1 MMDELFQQIAARYS
15 ARPAVRAWDGEL
27 TYGELHRR
35 VDRFARRLQRA
46 GTVPGAVV
54 GVHLPRSA
62 AAVVGLLAVLRC
74 GAAYV
79 ALDERYPPQRRA
91 AILRDAAV
99 DLVLTTSSGM
109 SDLPTG
115 CRGLT
120 VEDVVDEGPVAS
132 PDHHAGPDHLAYLAY
147 TSGSTG
153 RPKGVCV
160 PHQAVLR
167 LVVEN
172 GFLPVRPDDVF
183 VQYAPLAFDAST
195 LEVWAPLLNGAC
207 LVIPPPG
214 DLAPEELCAYVAA
227 QRATVLWLTA
237 GLFHRVVEV
246 GLEGLRGLR
255 HLLAGGDV
263 LSVPHV
269 NRAVAALP
277 DTVVI
282 NGYGPTENTTFSTC
296 HRMDSVVTGSTVP
309 IGRPIRGTTAY
320 VLDDRLDPVD
330 DGQVG
335 ELYVGGTGLA
345 HGYLGDPALTATR
358 FVADPFA
365 ATPGSRMYRTGDLVR
380 RTGGQVEFVGRRD
393 QQVKIRGFR
402 VEPAEVEAVAADVPG
417 VTSAAV
423 VVQDDM
429 SGGRRLAAFVTG
441 TVSVPE
447 LRRRLTAV
455 LPSFAVPARLTMV
468 DALPLTAN
476 GKVDRTALANWPSHG
491 RPEVSADHRA
501 PATELELTI
510 TRMWEDLMGLD
521 AVGADDDFFELGGH
535 SLLGVQILAEL
546 RQAHGVEV
554 SPLAFYLDPTPAG
567 LARTVQAAHQ
577 MQEIR

>member
-1 MMDELFQQIAARYS
+1 MIDELFRQIAPLHS
-15 ARPAVRAWDGEL
+15 ARTAVRAWDGEL
-27 TYGELHRR
+27 TYHELHRR
-35 VDRFARRLQRA
+35 VDRLAHRLQQA
-46 GTVPGAVV
+46 GTAPGAVV

-62 AAVVGLLAVLRC
+62 AAVVGLLAILRS

-79 ALDERYPPQRRA
+79 ALDDRYPPERRD

-99 DLVLTTSSGM
+99 DLVLTTPPGLP
-109 SDLPTG
+109 DLPTG
-115 CRGLT
+115 CRALT
-120 VEDVVDEGPVAS
+120 VPDALDDGPAAPFAVR
-132 PDHHAGPDHLAYLAY
+132 AGPDHLAYLAY

-160 PHQAVLR
+160 PHRAVVR
-167 LVVEN
+167 LVVGN
-172 GFLPVRPDDVF
+172 GFLPVRDDDVF

-195 LEVWAPLLNGAC
+195 LEVWGPLLNGAC

-214 DLAPEELCAYVAA
+214 DLSPEEICAYVAA
-227 QRATVLWLTA
+227 QRVTVLWLTA
-237 GLFHRVVEV
+237 GLFHRAVEA
-246 GLEGLRGLR
+246 GLDNLRGLR

-277 DTVVI
+277 DTVLI

-296 HRMDSVVTGSTVP
+296 HRMTSVVTGSTVP
-309 IGRPIRGTTAY
+309 IGQPIHGSTAY
-320 VLDDRLDPVD
+320 VLDDRLGPVD

-335 ELYVGGTGLA
+335 ELYVGGTGIA

-365 ATPGSRMYRTGDLVR
+365 ATPGSRMYRSGDLVR
-380 RTGGQVEFVGRRD
+380 RTGEQLEFVGRRD
-393 QQVKIRGFR
+393 RQVKIRGFR
-402 VEPAEVEAVAADVPG
+402 VEPAEVEAVAVGAPG
-417 VTSAAV
+417 VTDVAV
-423 VVQDDM
+423 VVQDDARG
-429 SGGRRLAAFVTG
+429 SRRLAAFFTG
-441 TVSVPE
+441 TASVLE
-447 LRRRLTAV
+447 LRRRLSEV
-455 LPSFAVPARLTMV
+455 LPSYAVPARVTRL

-476 GKVDRTALANWPSHG
+476 GKVDRTNLAGRESHS
-491 RPEVSADHRA
+491 RPEVSADHRK
-501 PATELELTI
+501 PATELGLSI
-510 TRMWEDLMGLD
+510 TQLWEDLMGLD
-521 AVGADDDFFELGGH
+521 GLGADDDFFELGGH

-554 SPLAFYLDPTPAG
+554 SPLSFYLDPTPAG
-567 LARTVQAAHQ
+567 LARSVRAAHQ

>member
-1 MMDELFQQIAARYS
+1 MIDELFRQIAARHS
-15 ARPAVRAWDGEL
+15 ARTAVRAWDGEL
-27 TYGELHRR
+27 TYEELHRR
-35 VDRFARRLQRA
+35 VDRFARRLQQA

-62 AAVVGLLAVLRC
+62 AAVVGLLAILRS

-79 ALDERYPPQRRA
+79 ALDERYPPERRD

-99 DLVLTTSSGM
+99 DLVLTTSAGLA
-109 SDLPTG
+109 DLPAG
-115 CRGLT
+115 CRALT
-120 VEDVVDEGPVAS
+120 VEDAVDDGSAPPAARPVGPA
-132 PDHHAGPDHLAYLAY
+132 HLAYLAY

-160 PHQAVLR
+160 PHRAVVR
-167 LVVEN
+167 LVVDN
-172 GFLPVRPDDVF
+172 GFLPVRHDDVF

-214 DLAPEELCAYVAA
+214 DLPPEAICAYVAE

-237 GLFHRVVEV
+237 GLFHRAVET
-246 GLEGLRGLR
+246 GLDNLRGLR

-269 NRAVAALP
+269 NRALAALP

-296 HRMDSVVTGSTVP
+296 HRMNSVVTGSTVP
-309 IGRPIRGTTAY
+309 IGQPICGTTAY
-320 VLDDRLDPVD
+320 VLDDRLRPVA

-335 ELYVGGTGLA
+335 ELYVGGTGIA

-380 RTGGQVEFVGRRD
+380 RAGEQVEFVGRRD
-393 QQVKIRGFR
+393 RQVKIRGFR
-402 VEPAEVEAVAADVPG
+402 VEPGEVEVVAAGVPG
-417 VTSAAV
+417 VTGAAV
-423 VVQDDM
+423 VVQDDP
-429 SGGRRLAAFVTG
+429 SGGRRLAAFLTG
-441 TVSVPE
+441 TASVLD
-447 LRRRLTAV
+447 LRRRLAAA
-455 LPSFAVPARLTMV
+455 LPSYAIPARVTRL

-476 GKVDRTALANWPSHG
+476 GKVDRAALSGWESHS
-491 RPEVSADHRA
+491 RPEVSADHRQ
-501 PATELELTI
+501 PGTDLELAI
-510 TRMWEDLMGLD
+510 TQLWEDLMGLD
-521 AVGADDDFFELGGH
+521 GIGADDDFFELGGH

-546 RQAHGVEV
+546 RQGHGVEV
-554 SPLAFYLDPTPAG
+554 SPLSFYLDPTPAG

-577 MQEIR
+577 MQETR